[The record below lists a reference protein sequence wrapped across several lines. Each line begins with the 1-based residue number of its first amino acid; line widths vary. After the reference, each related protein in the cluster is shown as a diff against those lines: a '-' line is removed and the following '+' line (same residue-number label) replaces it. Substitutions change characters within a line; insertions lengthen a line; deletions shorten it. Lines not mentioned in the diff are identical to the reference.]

1 MSYKRAFA
9 VDSSVRLYGGSSDK
23 EGFVQINV
31 TGEWRTI
38 CSDGWDAL
46 DALVTCRQLGF
57 TEGYAMLWSKQS
69 SSDYWYG
76 ATPGMVPEPTFLT
89 EGSNFA
95 CNGNEETL
103 LSCKYTKHDTYC
115 PTLATV
121 TCVAVDSSVRLDG
134 GSSDKE
140 GFVQINVTGE
150 WGNICS
156 DGWDA
161 LDALV
166 TCRQLGFTEGYAMF
180 WSKQSSSHY
189 WDGTTPEPTFLTE
202 GSNFAC
208 NGNEETLLSCKYTKQ
223 DTYCPTLATVTC
235 GITAAKYNAV
245 LANTNLPAD
254 FDSRQ
259 LINTV
264 GTSNGNSH
272 GQLLVTHNNNQKPVH
287 LTGGV
292 CDMDQQ
298 AAMLICDAHGYSRGG
313 EKTKVPTPEGL
324 PMFIGTIT
332 CLDSLRLDYCKT
344 QFTSTGVCPDGIKY
358 NGVQCFATVD
368 SSVRLYGGSSDK
380 EGFVQI
386 NVTGEW
392 RYICNDGWDAL
403 DALVT
408 CRQLGFT
415 EGYAMFWSKPSP
427 PPHYYYHSTPPPEP
441 TFLTE
446 GSNFACNGNEETLL
460 SCKYTKHDTYCSTLA
475 TVACGITAAKYNEV
489 LVNANIPAH
498 FDSRHLINTI
508 GTSNGNSHGQLLVT
522 HNNNQ
527 KPVHLTGGV
536 CDMDQQAA
544 MLICD
549 AHGYS
554 HGGEKTKVPTPEGLP
569 MFIGTITCLNS
580 WGLRD
585 CKTRLTSTGV
595 CPDGIKYNGLRCYTT
610 ERPSVIVA
618 FVFAGVSSIF
628 ILIAGA
634 CGVHW
639 IRKDRKIPHATLENE
654 PDDVIACQSES
665 EP

>member
-1 MSYKRAFA
+1 MAFFHTSSFQLKTLVFLVLMSYKRAF
-9 VDSSVRLYGGSSDK
+9 
-23 EGFVQINV
+23 
-31 TGEWRTI
+31 
-38 CSDGWDAL
+38 
-46 DALVTCRQLGF
+46 
-57 TEGYAMLWSKQS
+57 
-69 SSDYWYG
+69 
-76 ATPGMVPEPTFLT
+76 
-89 EGSNFA
+89 
-95 CNGNEETL
+95 
-103 LSCKYTKHDTYC
+103 
-115 PTLATV
+115 
-121 TCVAVDSSVRLDG
+121 AVDSSVRLDG

-610 ERPSVIVA
+610 ERPSVIGA
-618 FVFAGVSSIF
+618 FVFAGVSSIL

-639 IRKDRKIPHATLENE
+639 IRKDRKIPHAALENE
-654 PDDVIACQSES
+654 PDDVIACQSDS